1 MIVYPTY
8 CFTGQLEMYVDDTRP
23 LWFKI
28 LETFFT
34 LESVSDF
41 LIMTIIFFIIIAILA
56 AVVKV
61 VHGIKKKNNGSETE
75 LEIYPEDN
83 SLWSKAENPYEIDDK
98 ESLLPD
104 WLKERKEMIFPNES
118 IEKYQEIGRG
128 QFGTVLKAK
137 LAQGQAV

>member
-1 MIVYPTY
+1 
-8 CFTGQLEMYVDDTRP
+8 MYIDDTTP
-23 LWFKI
+23 LWSKT

-41 LIMTIIFFIIIAILA
+41 LIMILILAIIIAVLA
-56 AVVKV
+56 AVVKIV
-61 VHGIKKKNNGSETE
+61 SDIKKKNNGSETE
-75 LEIYPEDN
+75 MEINPEDI
-83 SLWSKAENPYEIDDK
+83 SLWSKAENAFEIDDK

>member
-1 MIVYPTY
+1 MVLVIITLIMAAIVKIVYN
-8 CFTGQLEMYVDDTRP
+8 
-23 LWFKI
+23 
-28 LETFFT
+28 
-34 LESVSDF
+34 
-41 LIMTIIFFIIIAILA
+41 
-56 AVVKV
+56 
-61 VHGIKKKNNGSETE
+61 IKKKNNGSETE
-75 LEIYPEDN
+75 LEIYPEDD
-83 SLWSKAENPYEIDDK
+83 SLWSEAENAFEMDDK

>member
-1 MIVYPTY
+1 M
-8 CFTGQLEMYVDDTRP
+8 
-23 LWFKI
+23 

-34 LESVSDF
+34 LESVSNF
-41 LIMTIIFFIIIAILA
+41 LIMTMVLVIITLIMAAI
-56 AVVKV
+56 VKIV
-61 VHGIKKKNNGSETE
+61 YNIKKKNNGSETE
-75 LEIYPEDN
+75 LEIYPEDD
-83 SLWSKAENPYEIDDK
+83 SLWSKAENAFEMDDK

>member
-1 MIVYPTY
+1 
-8 CFTGQLEMYVDDTRP
+8 MYVDDTIP

-28 LETFFT
+28 LEKIFT
-34 LESVSDF
+34 LDSVSDF
-41 LIMTIIFFIIIAILA
+41 FIMTLIFFIIIAILV
-56 AVVKV
+56 AVVKI
-61 VHGIKKKNNGSETE
+61 VHDIKKKNSGSETE

-83 SLWSKAENPYEIDDK
+83 SLWSKAENAFEIDDK

>member
-1 MIVYPTY
+1 
-8 CFTGQLEMYVDDTRP
+8 MYVDDTIP

-28 LETFFT
+28 LEKIFT
-34 LESVSDF
+34 LDSVSDF
-41 LIMTIIFFIIIAILA
+41 FIMTLIFFIIIAILA
-56 AVVKV
+56 AVAKIVRD
-61 VHGIKKKNNGSETE
+61 IKKKSNGSETE

-83 SLWSKAENPYEIDDK
+83 SLWSKAENDFEIDDK

>member
-1 MIVYPTY
+1 
-8 CFTGQLEMYVDDTRP
+8 MYIDDTTP
-23 LWFKI
+23 LW
-28 LETFFT
+28 LSFFT
-34 LESVSDF
+34 LETVSDF
-41 LIMTIIFFIIIAILA
+41 LIMILIFFTIIAILA
-56 AVVKV
+56 AVAKIVRD
-61 VHGIKKKNNGSETE
+61 IKKKSNGSETE
-75 LEIYPEDN
+75 LEIYPEEN
-83 SLWSKAENPYEIDDK
+83 SLWSKAENDFEIDDK

>member
-1 MIVYPTY
+1 
-8 CFTGQLEMYVDDTRP
+8 MYVDDTTP
-23 LWFKI
+23 LWLKT
-28 LETFFT
+28 LETFST

-56 AVVKV
+56 AVVKM
-61 VHGIKKKNNGSETE
+61 VHAIKKKNNGSATE
-75 LEIYPEDN
+75 LDIYPEDN
-83 SLWSKAENPYEIDDK
+83 SLWSKAENDFEIDDK

-137 LAQGQAV
+137 LVQGQAV

>member
-1 MIVYPTY
+1 
-8 CFTGQLEMYVDDTRP
+8 MYVDDTTP
-23 LWFKI
+23 LWSKT
-28 LETFFT
+28 LEAFFT

-41 LIMTIIFFIIIAILA
+41 LIMIMIFFIIIAILA
-56 AVVKV
+56 AVAKIVRD
-61 VHGIKKKNNGSETE
+61 IKKKSNGSETE
-75 LEIYPEDN
+75 LEMYPEDN
-83 SLWSKAENPYEIDDK
+83 SLWSKAENDFEIDDK

>member
-1 MIVYPTY
+1 MSCQSS
-8 CFTGQLEMYVDDTRP
+8 CFTGQLTSSSVDGTTP
-23 LWFKI
+23 LWLKI
-28 LETFFT
+28 LT
-34 LESVSDF
+34 LESESDF
-41 LIMTIIFFIIIAILA
+41 VIMTIVFFIIIAILA

-61 VHGIKKKNNGSETE
+61 VHDIKKKNNGSDTE
-75 LEIYPEDN
+75 LETYPEDN

>member
-1 MIVYPTY
+1 MVLVI
-8 CFTGQLEMYVDDTRP
+8 
-23 LWFKI
+23 I
-28 LETFFT
+28 I
-34 LESVSDF
+34 
-41 LIMTIIFFIIIAILA
+41 LIMA
-56 AVVKV
+56 AVAKI
-61 VHGIKKKNNGSETE
+61 VHKIKKKNNGSETE

>member
-1 MIVYPTY
+1 
-8 CFTGQLEMYVDDTRP
+8 MYVDDTTP
-23 LWFKI
+23 LWFKM

-34 LESVSDF
+34 LESASDF
-41 LIMTIIFFIIIAILA
+41 LIMTMTFFIIIAIVS

-61 VHGIKKKNNGSETE
+61 VRHVKKKNNGSETE
-75 LEIYPEDN
+75 LEIDPEDN
-83 SLWSKAENPYEIDDK
+83 SLWSKAENAFEIDDK

>member
-1 MIVYPTY
+1 
-8 CFTGQLEMYVDDTRP
+8 MYVDDTTP
-23 LWFKI
+23 LWSKI

-34 LESVSDF
+34 LESVSNF
-41 LIMTIIFFIIIAILA
+41 LIMTMVLVIITLIMAAI
-56 AVVKV
+56 VKIV
-61 VHGIKKKNNGSETE
+61 YNIKKKNNGSETE
-75 LEIYPEDN
+75 LEIYPEDD
-83 SLWSKAENPYEIDDK
+83 SLWSKAENAFEMDDK

>member
-1 MIVYPTY
+1 
-8 CFTGQLEMYVDDTRP
+8 MYVDDTTP
-23 LWFKI
+23 LGFKI
-28 LETFFT
+28 LESFFS
-34 LESVSDF
+34 LDSVSDF
-41 LIMTIIFFIIIAILA
+41 LIMITIFFIIIAILA
-56 AVVKV
+56 TVAKIVRD
-61 VHGIKKKNNGSETE
+61 IKKKSNGSETE

-83 SLWSKAENPYEIDDK
+83 SLWSKAENAFEVDDK

-104 WLKERKEMIFPNES
+104 WLRERKEMIFPNES

>member
-1 MIVYPTY
+1 
-8 CFTGQLEMYVDDTRP
+8 MYIDDTTP
-23 LWFKI
+23 LWSKA

-41 LIMTIIFFIIIAILA
+41 LIMIMIFFIIIAILA
-56 AVVKV
+56 AVAKIVRD
-61 VHGIKKKNNGSETE
+61 IKKKSNGSEND

-83 SLWSKAENPYEIDDK
+83 SLWSKAENDFEIDDK

>member
-1 MIVYPTY
+1 
-8 CFTGQLEMYVDDTRP
+8 MYVDDTIP

-28 LETFFT
+28 LEKIFT
-34 LESVSDF
+34 LDSVSDF
-41 LIMTIIFFIIIAILA
+41 FIMTLIFFIIIAILV
-56 AVVKV
+56 AVVKI
-61 VHGIKKKNNGSETE
+61 VHDIKKKNSGSETE

-83 SLWSKAENPYEIDDK
+83 SLWSKAENDFEIDDK

>member
-1 MIVYPTY
+1 MTMILVI
-8 CFTGQLEMYVDDTRP
+8 
-23 LWFKI
+23 I
-28 LETFFT
+28 L
-34 LESVSDF
+34 
-41 LIMTIIFFIIIAILA
+41 AITA
-56 AVVKV
+56 AVVKIV
-61 VHGIKKKNNGSETE
+61 LDIKKKNSGSEAE
-75 LEIYPEDN
+75 LGIYPEDN

-137 LAQGQAV
+137 LARGQAV

>member
-1 MIVYPTY
+1 
-8 CFTGQLEMYVDDTRP
+8 MYVDDTAP
-23 LWFKI
+23 LWSKI
-28 LETFFT
+28 LESFFT

-41 LIMTIIFFIIIAILA
+41 LIMTMIFFIIIAIVL

-61 VHGIKKKNNGSETE
+61 VRHVKKKNNGSETE

-83 SLWSKAENPYEIDDK
+83 SLWSKAENAFEIDDK

>member
-1 MIVYPTY
+1 
-8 CFTGQLEMYVDDTRP
+8 MYVDDTAP
-23 LWFKI
+23 LWSKI
-28 LETFFT
+28 LESFFT

-41 LIMTIIFFIIIAILA
+41 LIMILILAIIIAVLA
-56 AVVKV
+56 AVVKIV
-61 VHGIKKKNNGSETE
+61 RDIKKKNNGSETE
-75 LEIYPEDN
+75 MEINPEDV
-83 SLWSKAENPYEIDDK
+83 SLWSKAENAFEIDDK

>member
-1 MIVYPTY
+1 MVLVIITLIMAAIVKIVYN
-8 CFTGQLEMYVDDTRP
+8 
-23 LWFKI
+23 
-28 LETFFT
+28 
-34 LESVSDF
+34 
-41 LIMTIIFFIIIAILA
+41 
-56 AVVKV
+56 
-61 VHGIKKKNNGSETE
+61 IKKKNNGSETE
-75 LEIYPEDN
+75 LETYPEDN

>member
-1 MIVYPTY
+1 
-8 CFTGQLEMYVDDTRP
+8 MYIDDTKP
-23 LWFKI
+23 LW
-28 LETFFT
+28 LSFFT
-34 LESVSDF
+34 LETVSDF
-41 LIMTIIFFIIIAILA
+41 LIMILIFFIIIAILA
-56 AVVKV
+56 AVAKIA
-61 VHGIKKKNNGSETE
+61 HDIKKKSNGSETE

-83 SLWSKAENPYEIDDK
+83 SLWSKAENAFEMDDK

>member
-1 MIVYPTY
+1 
-8 CFTGQLEMYVDDTRP
+8 MYVDDTIP

-28 LETFFT
+28 LEKIFT
-34 LESVSDF
+34 LDSVSDF
-41 LIMTIIFFIIIAILA
+41 FIMTLIFFIIIAILV
-56 AVVKV
+56 AVVKI
-61 VHGIKKKNNGSETE
+61 VHDIKKKNSGSEAE

-83 SLWSKAENPYEIDDK
+83 SLWSKAENAFEIDDK

>member
-1 MIVYPTY
+1 
-8 CFTGQLEMYVDDTRP
+8 MYVDDTIP

-28 LETFFT
+28 LEKIFT
-34 LESVSDF
+34 LDSVSDF
-41 LIMTIIFFIIIAILA
+41 FIMTLIFFIIIAILA
-56 AVVKV
+56 AVAKIVRD
-61 VHGIKKKNNGSETE
+61 IKKKSNGSETE
-75 LEIYPEDN
+75 LEMYPEDN
-83 SLWSKAENPYEIDDK
+83 SLWSKAENDFEIDDK

>member
-1 MIVYPTY
+1 
-8 CFTGQLEMYVDDTRP
+8 MYVDDTTP
-23 LWFKI
+23 LWFKM

-34 LESVSDF
+34 LETVSDF
-41 LIMTIIFFIIIAILA
+41 LIMTMIFFIIIAIVS

-61 VHGIKKKNNGSETE
+61 VRHVKKKNNGSETE

-83 SLWSKAENPYEIDDK
+83 SLWSKAENAFEMDDK

-118 IEKYQEIGRG
+118 IEKYREIGRG